1 LGGIVASA
9 DNVAMHH
16 RLFAIALLVASPA
29 LAQVFKW
36 TDPSGKV
43 HYGDRPPEDA
53 RKQELKISIPS
64 YDGPVQVRD
73 WSAVLGRKT
82 PPASGAAAASVTM
95 YSTSWCGHCKNA
107 RRFFASKGI
116 AYRDIDVENSPE
128 ARREFKQLG
137 GSGVPLILV
146 GSKAMSGW
154 DPEGFAALYGGR

>member
-1 LGGIVASA
+1 MAR
-9 DNVAMHH
+9 
-16 RLFAIALLVASPA
+16 RLLAIALLAASPA
-29 LAQVFKW
+29 LAQVYKW

-73 WSAVLGRKT
+73 WSAVLGTKS
-82 PPASGAAAASVTM
+82 ASAGGSVTM

-116 AYRDIDVENSPE
+116 TYRDIDVESSPE
-128 ARREFKQLG
+128 ARREFKRLG

-154 DPEGFAALYGGR
+154 DPEEFGALYGAR

>member
-1 LGGIVASA
+1 
-9 DNVAMHH
+9 MHR
-16 RLFAIALLVASPA
+16 RLCAIALLAASPA
-29 LAQVFKW
+29 LAQVYKW

-43 HYGDRPPEDA
+43 HYGDRPPEEVK
-53 RKQELKISIPS
+53 KQELKISIPS

-73 WSAVLGRKT
+73 WSAVLGAK
-82 PPASGAAAASVTM
+82 GAAAGISVTM

-107 RRFFASKGI
+107 RRYFASKGI

-128 ARREFKQLG
+128 AGREFKRLG

-154 DPEGFAALYGGR
+154 DPEEFAALYGRR

>member
-1 LGGIVASA
+1 
-9 DNVAMHH
+9 MHR
-16 RLFAIALLVASPA
+16 RLLAIALLAAAPA
-29 LAQVFKW
+29 LAQVYKW
-36 TDPSGKV
+36 TGPGGKV

-53 RKQELKISIPS
+53 KKQELKISIPS

-73 WSAVLGRKT
+73 WSAVLGAK
-82 PPASGAAAASVTM
+82 SAAAGGAVTM
-95 YSTSWCGHCKNA
+95 YSTGWCGHCKNA
-107 RRFFASKGI
+107 RRYFASKGI

-128 ARREFKQLG
+128 ARREFKRLG

>member
-1 LGGIVASA
+1 
-9 DNVAMHH
+9 MHR
-16 RLFAIALLVASPA
+16 RLLAIAFLAAAPA
-29 LAQVFKW
+29 LAQVYKW
-36 TDPSGKV
+36 TDPGGKV

-53 RKQELKISIPS
+53 KKQELKISIPS

-73 WSAVLGRKT
+73 WSAVLGAKS
-82 PPASGAAAASVTM
+82 ASAGGSVTM

-107 RRFFASKGI
+107 RRYFASQGI

-128 ARREFKQLG
+128 ARREFKRLG